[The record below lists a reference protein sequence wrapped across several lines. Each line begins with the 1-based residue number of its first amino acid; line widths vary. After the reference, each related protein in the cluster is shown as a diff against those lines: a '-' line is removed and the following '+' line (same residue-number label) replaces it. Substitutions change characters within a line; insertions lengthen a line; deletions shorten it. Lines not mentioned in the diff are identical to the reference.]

1 MQKPSHQKDSSPG
14 EADGARD
21 FPQPM
26 RSHPERFALQNEIH
40 ARPRLAVA
48 SPQSVSHIAL
58 LGPEGQAVDPTHPG
72 SLYAAI
78 GRLCER
84 LGRPGPPPGVR
95 HFFGDFGSFRLK
107 WERHGEFDD
116 LTVYRDDC
124 SAAAPFADPALSAL
138 PADWLASL
146 PGQQIAGLHVAVL
159 PAETRE
165 SFADLFDRESLTAAT
180 LADGAATACTDFRV
194 GPDGFTRFLLLTRDT
209 SRTLTGRE
217 VQRLI
222 EIEVYRMMAML
233 AFPLARRTAGEL
245 DAVERELSEL
255 VARLET
261 AEATDEPALLRQI
274 TRLAATV
281 ERIAGTTGFRFAA
294 ARAYHAIV
302 QQRGAGL
309 RDGRLPGLQTP
320 TGFLERR
327 FGPAMAFCESV
338 ARRVDATAERIARA
352 SALLRTR
359 VDIERERQN
368 QELLAAMNRRARL
381 QLNLQQT
388 VEGLSVAAITYYAVG
403 LVGYIAKAAKAGGWP
418 VDPDLAAGLSVVPI
432 AIAVALGIRHIREGI
447 RRRLGSGAAGN
458 HD

>member
-1 MQKPSHQKDSSPG
+1 VKVSSHPGDSRHAPG
-14 EADGARD
+14 EIGQAL
-21 FPQPM
+21 PQLP

-40 ARPRLAVA
+40 ARPPLAVG

-58 LGPEGQAVDPTHPG
+58 LGPEGQAADPNQPG
-72 SLYAAI
+72 PLFEVIAL
-78 GRLCER
+78 LCER
-84 LGRPGPPPGVR
+84 LGRPGPTPGVR

-124 SAAAPFADPALSAL
+124 NAAAPFATPALSAL
-138 PADWLASL
+138 PGDWLAAL

-159 PAETRE
+159 PAELRE
-165 SFADLFDRESLTAAT
+165 SFVDLFDRDSLTAAT
-180 LADGAATACTDFRV
+180 LADGDATACTDFRV
-194 GPDGFTRFLLLTRDT
+194 GPDGFTRFLLLTRGT

-217 VQRLI
+217 VQRLV

-233 AFPLARRTAGEL
+233 AFPLARKAAAEL
-245 DAVERELSEL
+245 DAVERSLSAL
-255 VARLET
+255 AARLES
-261 AEATDEPALLRQI
+261 AETSDEPALLREI
-274 TRLAATV
+274 TRLASTV
-281 ERIAGTTGFRFAA
+281 ERISGMTGFRFAA
-294 ARAYHAIV
+294 ARAYHALV
-302 QQRGAGL
+302 QQRGAAL

-338 ARRVDATAERIARA
+338 ARRVDATAERIGRA

-368 QELLAAMNRRARL
+368 QALLAAMNRRARL

-403 LVGYIAKAAKAGGWP
+403 LVGYLAKAAKAAGWP
-418 VDPDLAAGLSVVPI
+418 VDADLAAGLSVVPI
-432 AIAVALGIRHIREGI
+432 ALIVALGIRHIREGI
-447 RRRLGSGAAGN
+447 KRRLGAPGAN

>member
-1 MQKPSHQKDSSPG
+1 VKVSSHPRDSGLDPG
-14 EADGARD
+14 STAQEL
-21 FPQPM
+21 PQLP

-40 ARPRLAVA
+40 ARPRHAVD

-58 LGPEGQAVDPTHPG
+58 LGPEGQAADPGQPG
-72 SLYAAI
+72 PLFEAI
-78 GRLCER
+78 VRLCER
-84 LGRPGPPPGVR
+84 LGRPGPAPGVR

-124 SAAAPFADPALSAL
+124 SAANPFATPALSVL
-138 PADWLASL
+138 PGDWLASL

-159 PAETRE
+159 PAGMRE
-165 SFADLFDRESLTAAT
+165 SFADLFDRDSLTAAT
-180 LADGAATACTDFRV
+180 LADGDATACTDFRV
-194 GPDGFTRFLLLTRDT
+194 GPDGFTRFLLLTRNT

-233 AFPLARRTAGEL
+233 AFPLARKTAAEL
-245 DAVERELSEL
+245 DAVERSLSAL
-255 VARLET
+255 VARLES
-261 AEATDEPALLRQI
+261 AQAADEPALLREI

-281 ERIAGTTGFRFAA
+281 ERISGVTGFRFAA
-294 ARAYHAIV
+294 ARAYHALV

-309 RDGRLPGLQTP
+309 RHGRLPGLQTP

-338 ARRVDATAERIARA
+338 ARRVDATAERIGRA

-359 VDIERERQN
+359 VDIEREHQN
-368 QELLAAMNRRARL
+368 QALLAAMNRRARL

-403 LVGYIAKAAKAGGWP
+403 LVGYLAKAVKAAGWP
-418 VDPDLAAGLSVVPI
+418 VDADLAAGLSVVPI
-432 AIAVALGIRHIREGI
+432 ALIVALGIRHIREGI
-447 RRRLGSGAAGN
+447 KRRLGAGGPN